1 MTGDEKGGRI
11 GSIKKK
17 AEKEM
22 NKRQAVTMN
31 QNFTLATLDSVCRHV
46 TMDAN
51 SSSNLFVSMWLRFLI
66 VVHIDEYL
74 NGLAK
79 L

>member
-1 MTGDEKGGRI
+1 MVGQEA
-11 GSIKKK
+11 SKKK

-31 QNFTLATLDSVCRHV
+31 QNFYLATLDSVCRHV

>member
-1 MTGDEKGGRI
+1 MSIFMEIIKLFCWTDLKNFESFLKKFSKNFKNSEILLTGDEKGGRI

-31 QNFTLATLDSVCRHV
+31 QNFYFSYFR
-46 TMDAN
+46 
-51 SSSNLFVSMWLRFLI
+51 
-66 VVHIDEYL
+66 
-74 NGLAK
+74 
-79 L
+79 

>member
-1 MTGDEKGGRI
+1 
-11 GSIKKK
+11 
-17 AEKEM
+17 M

-31 QNFTLATLDSVCRHV
+31 QKLFTLATLDSVCRHV

>member
-1 MTGDEKGGRI
+1 EKRNHP
-11 GSIKKK
+11 GSKL
-17 AEKEM
+17 
-22 NKRQAVTMN
+22 RQGFWMVFRLGVN
-31 QNFTLATLDSVCRHV
+31 NWGFTLATLDSVCRHV